1 MPLSRGLAETRHDGC
16 LASFPPKT
24 GDRAGLAPP
33 RRSNLAS
40 VAVELIHDSRQ
51 EDGCGRLGNYSDC
64 LKHDRENYTLL
75 ARGSRLA
82 RDGYQKSFQINL
94 SGHAVQ
100 HVAPNRVFH
109 EYDADVATSIALDCD
124 RSRFKDRHFR
134 SLAC

>member
-1 MPLSRGLAETRHDGC
+1 MPLSRGLAEARHDGC

-64 LKHDRENYTLL
+64 LKQDREKYTLL

-82 RDGYQKSFQINL
+82 ATAIKRASKSISRVMQI
-94 SGHAVQ
+94 SSA
-100 HVAPNRVFH
+100 AFSDRS
-109 EYDADVATSIALDCD
+109 EVATHD
-124 RSRFKDRHFR
+124 RASTTPCRM
-134 SLAC
+134 AA

>member
-64 LKHDRENYTLL
+64 LKHDRENYTL
-75 ARGSRLA
+75 ARPRPTAIGSRRSSPAYFRVTIGLNAFVTLVHLCLTQFRLCSGTHYGYPTTGAYGLPAA
-82 RDGYQKSFQINL
+82 RAAI
-94 SGHAVQ
+94 
-100 HVAPNRVFH
+100 
-109 EYDADVATSIALDCD
+109 
-124 RSRFKDRHFR
+124 
-134 SLAC
+134 